1 MSSGEVFFARFALMT
16 RETASLLG
24 VGDRLSRT
32 YSMNKFYH
40 RKLTYLEEYVALL
53 KLLNIEYDERF
64 LFG

>member
-1 MSSGEVFFARFALMT
+1 MSSGEVFLARLALMT

-40 RKLTYLEEYVALL
+40 RKLTYSEEYVALL